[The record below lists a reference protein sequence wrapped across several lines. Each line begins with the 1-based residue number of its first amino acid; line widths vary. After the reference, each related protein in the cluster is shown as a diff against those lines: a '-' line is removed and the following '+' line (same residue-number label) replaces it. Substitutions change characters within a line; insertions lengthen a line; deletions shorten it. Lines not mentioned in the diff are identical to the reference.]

1 MALDAEFL
9 NGIFANE
16 EVSVDDKIKTILAEH
31 EADNRGLI
39 QKRDQL
45 LGQEKKLK
53 ETIAGYE
60 TGKGEYESRIATLEE
75 ELKKNSPEQHQQYYN
90 AQLEKKQ
97 KEFDEKYAQVVGE
110 RDYFKKSHLERLRN
124 DAISDGVKDI
134 QFLDGLRNGFVA
146 TVLMNN
152 NFEAKDIDGK
162 LMFLNAENK
171 TIQDV
176 IHEFALTP
184 EGKAY
189 IKNPISG
196 GNAHSSYNT
205 PSANRTDVLSREEYN
220 ELVKNPAK
228 FAEFRKN
235 HKNWSVAD

>member
-16 EVSVDDKIKTILAEH
+16 DVSIEDKVKSILTEH
-31 EADNRGLI
+31 DADTRGLV

-53 ETIAGYE
+53 EQIAGFE
-60 TGKGEYESRIATLEE
+60 SSKGEYESRIAGLEE
-75 ELKKNSPEQHQQYYN
+75 ELKKNSPEQHKQFYE
-90 AQLEKKQ
+90 AQLEI
-97 KEFDEKYAQVVGE
+97 EKGKFNTTLAEITKE
-110 RDYFKKSHLERLRN
+110 RDFYRTSHLERLRN

-134 QFLDGLRNGFVA
+134 QFLDGLKNGFIA
-146 TVLMNN
+146 NILMNN
-152 NFEAKDIDGK
+152 TFEAQDIDGK
-162 LMFLNAENK
+162 LMFLNSENK

-176 IHEFALTP
+176 IHDFALTP

-189 IKNPISG
+189 IKNPTSG
-196 GNAHSSYNT
+196 GNAHQSYGS
-205 PSANRTDVLSREEYN
+205 PSANRKDVISRSEYN
-220 ELVKNPAK
+220 ELVKDPAK

-235 HKNWSVAD
+235 HKNWSVSD

>member
-16 EVSVDDKIKTILAEH
+16 EVSVDDKIKLILSEH
-31 EADNRGLI
+31 DADTRGLV

-53 ETIAGYE
+53 EQIAGYE
-60 TGKGEYESRIATLEE
+60 SGKGEYETRIATLEE
-75 ELKKNSPEQHQQYYN
+75 ELKNNSPEQHKQYYES
-90 AQLEKKQ
+90 QLQIEK
-97 KEFDEKYAQVVGE
+97 EKFEEAYNELAEE
-110 RDYFKKSHLERLRN
+110 RDYFRNSHLTRMRD

-134 QFLDGLRNGFVA
+134 QFLDGLRNGFIA
-146 TVLMNN
+146 NILMHND
-152 NFEAKDIDGK
+152 FQPQDIDGK
-162 LMFLNAENK
+162 LMFLNSQNK

-176 IHEFALTP
+176 IHDFALTP

-189 IKNPISG
+189 IKNPTSG
-196 GNAHSSYNT
+196 GNARSSYDA
-205 PSANRTDVLSREEYN
+205 PSANRMNVLSRSEYD

-228 FAEFRKN
+228 FAEFRRT

>member
-16 EVSVDDKIKTILAEH
+16 EVSVEDKVKSILSEH
-31 EADNRGLI
+31 EADTRGLV

-53 ETIAGYE
+53 DQIAGYE
-60 TGKGEYESRIATLEE
+60 TSKGDYESRIATLEE
-75 ELKKNSPEQHQQYYN
+75 ELKKNNPEQHKQFYES
-90 AQLEKKQ
+90 QLEI
-97 KEFDEKYAQVVGE
+97 EKGKFNSQIAELTKE
-110 RDYFKKSHLERLRN
+110 RDYFKTSHLERLRN

-134 QFLDGLRNGFVA
+134 QFLDGLKNGFIA
-146 TVLMNN
+146 NILMNN
-152 NFEAKDIDGK
+152 KFEAQDIDGK
-162 LMFLNAENK
+162 LMFLNSENK

-176 IHEFALTP
+176 IHDFALTP

-189 IKNPISG
+189 IKNPTSG
-196 GNAHSSYNT
+196 ANAHSSYNSPNT
-205 PSANRTDVLSREEYN
+205 NRTNVLSRSEYN

-228 FAEFRKN
+228 FAEFRKT
-235 HKNWSVAD
+235 HPNWSVAE